1 MPRIVIRNAT
11 IVTMNPGRDVLRDHV
26 LVVDGDRVQALTHQ
40 DSFAPAAADEV
51 LDARG
56 RYVLPGLVNTHAH
69 TAQQLGRGLVDDVD
83 LMTLLHERVFP
94 YESSMGPA
102 DSHVSAML
110 FGVEQ
115 IANGTTTFADA
126 GVQHAA
132 TTVSAIAELGL
143 RAALCFSVTDTGDGL
158 PAGWKRPA
166 AESVAMQQEAH
177 QRYHGAAD
185 GRVRWWFGLRTLFNN
200 SDELVELTA
209 RAAHDLGAHVHMHLA
224 QSPGEVGY
232 CQRERGATPIRLL
245 AKLGLLGP
253 RLLAVHCLYADD
265 DEIDLMAEH
274 EVKLSHNPAAGLKI
288 MGVPRVMS
296 FRERGV
302 LTALGTDS
310 GASNNRNSMPDEMWL
325 ATLLAKGVEGD
336 PTALTAQQ
344 VLEMAT
350 IDGARALG
358 WADEI
363 GSLEVGKKAD
373 LCVVDPGTANMQ
385 PEHDPI
391 ANLVFCLKTENVEHT
406 MCDGRWLMRDRRIG
420 HVDVPALLRAVGE
433 HASQVRGRSGIELPA
448 RFPGA

>member
-26 LVVDGDRVQALTHQ
+26 LVVAGDRIEALAP
-40 DSFAPAAADEV
+40 DESFTPAASDEV

-56 RYVLPGLVNTHAH
+56 RYVLPGFVNTHAH

-83 LMTLLHERVFP
+83 LMTLLHDRVFP
-94 YESSMGPA
+94 YESSMRPE
-102 DSHVSAML
+102 DSHVSTLL

-126 GVQHAA
+126 GIQHAA
-132 TTVSAIAELGL
+132 TTVAGIAELGL
-143 RAALCFSVTDTGDGL
+143 RAAFCYSVTDTGEGL
-158 PAGWKRPA
+158 PQGWRRPPA
-166 AESVAMQQEAH
+166 DAVAIQREAH

-185 GRVRWWFGLRTLFNN
+185 GRIRWWFGLRTLFNN

-209 RAAHDLGAHVHMHLA
+209 DAARDAGTHVHMHMA
-224 QSPGEVGY
+224 QSPGEVAY

-253 RLLAVHCLYADD
+253 NLLAVHCLYADD

-274 EVKLSHNPAAGLKI
+274 GVKLSHNPAAGLKI
-288 MGVPRVMS
+288 MGVPRVMP

-325 ATLLAKGVEGD
+325 ATLLAKGAQGD
-336 PTALTAQQ
+336 PTVLTAQQ

-358 WADEI
+358 WDDEI

-373 LCVVDPGTANMQ
+373 LCVIDPATANMQ
-385 PEHDPI
+385 PQHDPI
-391 ANLVFCLKTENVEHT
+391 ANLVFCLKTENIEHT
-406 MCDGRWLMRDRRIG
+406 MCDGRWLMRDRQIG
-420 HVDVPALLRAVGE
+420 QVDVPALLRAVGE
-433 HASQVRGRSGIELPA
+433 HAERVRERSGIRLPA